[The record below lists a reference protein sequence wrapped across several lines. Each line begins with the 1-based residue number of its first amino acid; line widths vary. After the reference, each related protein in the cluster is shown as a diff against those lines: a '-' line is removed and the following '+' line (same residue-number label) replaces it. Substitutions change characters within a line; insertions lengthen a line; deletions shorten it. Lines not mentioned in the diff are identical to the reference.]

1 VRATRA
7 HLPVSVV
14 GMPELSR
21 TQVAVYGAIA
31 VALLFVG
38 ARAVRGEDGGGGDS
52 EAAYTSSYGD
62 YESGSGGD
70 ESEAGDGA
78 GEAGDESFAVSG
90 SGSDVV
96 VDVTGAVGRPGVY
109 RLPAGSRVDDAVQRA
124 GGATGKAELDSVN
137 LAARLADGQQVVVPE
152 RVPSGAA
159 GAAGAAPPAA
169 GAEEAPISLGT
180 ATVEQLDTIDGIGP
194 VTAEDI
200 VKFREEH
207 GGLSSVDQLD
217 QISGIGPA
225 TMEALRERLQ
235 P

>member
-1 VRATRA
+1 
-7 HLPVSVV
+7 
-14 GMPELSR
+14 MPELSR

-38 ARAVRGEDGGGGDS
+38 ARAVRGEGGAGGES
-52 EAAYTSSYGD
+52 GYTSSYDD
-62 YESGSGGD
+62 YTTDSSGED
-70 ESEAGDGA
+70 ESD
-78 GEAGDESFAVSG
+78 FAVEEG
-90 SGSDVV
+90 GSDVV
-96 VDVTGAVGRPGVY
+96 VDVTGAVRKPGVY
-109 RLPAGSRVDDAVQRA
+109 RMPAGSRVNDAVKRA
-124 GGATGKAELDSVN
+124 GGETGKAALDSIN

-152 RVPSGAA
+152 EAPDGGGGAT
-159 GAAGAAPPAA
+159 APT
-169 GAEEAPISLGT
+169 GVAEAEDAPISLST
-180 ATVEQLDTIDGIGP
+180 ATAAELDTIDGIGP

-200 VKFREEH
+200 VNFREEH

>member
-1 VRATRA
+1 
-7 HLPVSVV
+7 
-14 GMPELSR
+14 MPELSR

-38 ARAVRGEDGGGGDS
+38 ARAVRGEDGGGADS
-52 EAAYTSSYGD
+52 DSGYTSSYGD
-62 YESGSGGD
+62 YESGSDGGEAGTGEEGEAGGD
-70 ESEAGDGA
+70 EA
-78 GEAGDESFAVSG
+78 GEESFAVSG

-109 RLPAGSRVDDAVQRA
+109 RLPAGSRVNEAVQRA

-152 RVPSGAA
+152 RVPATAGGAP
-159 GAAGAAPPAA
+159 GTAATAAP
-169 GAEEAPISLGT
+169 GAEDAPISLGT
-180 ATVEQLDTIDGIGP
+180 ATVEELDTIDGIGP

>member
-1 VRATRA
+1 
-7 HLPVSVV
+7 
-14 GMPELSR
+14 MPELSR

-38 ARAVRGEDGGGGDS
+38 ARAVRGEGGGGS
-52 EAAYTSSYGD
+52 GAGYTSSYDD
-62 YESGSGGD
+62 YSSDSGAED
-70 ESEAGDGA
+70 EAGEGGA
-78 GEAGDESFAVSG
+78 GESSFSVEEG
-90 SGSDVV
+90 GSDVV

-109 RLPAGSRVDDAVQRA
+109 RMPAGSRVNDAVKRA
-124 GGATGKAELDSVN
+124 GGATGKAALDSIN

-152 RVPSGAA
+152 EVTAGVAGGAGAGAGASAA
-159 GAAGAAPPAA
+159 GAGMA
-169 GAEEAPISLGT
+169 GAEDAPISLAT
-180 ATVEQLDTIDGIGP
+180 ATAAELDTIDGIGP

-200 VKFREEH
+200 IDFREEH